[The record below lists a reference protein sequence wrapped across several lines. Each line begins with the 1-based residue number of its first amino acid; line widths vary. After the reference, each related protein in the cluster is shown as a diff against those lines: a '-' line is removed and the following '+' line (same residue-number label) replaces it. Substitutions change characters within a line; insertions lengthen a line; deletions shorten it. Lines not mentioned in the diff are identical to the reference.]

1 MAINRVYSGRQRGPL
16 GSGLWLRTH
25 CSDGRTEAG
34 QVWHG
39 LGTWGGV
46 AGQGQRMGA
55 WQSGGRKCPS
65 HSTRPPDEHGVPSGP
80 PPIEHN
86 LITEHLEDGHT
97 ERQWPQVSSWEES

>member
-1 MAINRVYSGRQRGPL
+1 MAINRVYSGRQRGAL

-46 AGQGQRMGA
+46 AGQGQRM
-55 WQSGGRKCPS
+55 
-65 HSTRPPDEHGVPSGP
+65 
-80 PPIEHN
+80 
-86 LITEHLEDGHT
+86 
-97 ERQWPQVSSWEES
+97 